1 MIALN
6 FEKIKSTKAFTDN
19 IRWDV
24 TPKIFLEPSS
34 GPGAERVDLT
44 HGYMLYVDMVDE
56 RPALA
61 VMVLKPMLSK
71 TAGYTH
77 DIPDD
82 MLKECI
88 QCDASECISG
98 MYPITERLEQWLK
111 NEFGQTG

>member
-6 FEKIKSTKAFTDN
+6 FEKIKSTKAFTEN

-34 GPGAERVDLT
+34 GRGTETVDLT
-44 HGYMLYVDMVDE
+44 YGYMLYVDMVDE
-56 RPALA
+56 RPDLA
-61 VMVLKPMLSK
+61 VMVLKPMISK
-71 TAGYTH
+71 SAGYTH

-82 MLKECI
+82 MLRECM
-88 QCDASECISG
+88 QCGAGECISG

-111 NEFGQTG
+111 NEFSQA